1 MRQSKLLELLRTFS
15 TPRWRRFGA
24 FLQSPYFN
32 KSTDVQ
38 AFYQYL
44 DKYHPAFEHRFL
56 EKKEALARLPAASE
70 KSLAYLMSQTLAL
83 AETFLSTE
91 ALQDDPALANVLLLK
106 SLHDAGL
113 TRQFASVLEHVEK
126 KQDRPALHDGTFFQR
141 QFEMAWLA
149 YETLTDHKQLQFNEL
164 LQSAHDRLDDAHLAW
179 KLRLLAAT
187 TNIERLLAVEY
198 HTFLGPELESALAG
212 DPARLEADPA
222 LAAWFF
228 AWQLNRHDNPQHFE
242 KLLELL
248 REQAAI
254 FTTADQKLLYI
265 YALNFCTRRINRHN
279 EHHFYGK
286 YLDIHDIL
294 LEKGLLLEN
303 GTLLPRNYLNLVYAG
318 LRSGRPEW
326 TWNFLHQ
333 WRDQLPAE
341 VAGNLHGYC
350 LALWHYF
357 QKDYDKAQQALARVE
372 FQDFLLAIGARSL
385 LVKILF
391 ETDQTELLFSA
402 LEANRLFLL
411 RGERIEPQLRRQM
424 QQFID
429 FTRRLAKIDPPDP
442 AKLKA
447 LAERLPPA
455 TEIMHRDW
463 LVEMMERR
471 AGKQKHS

>member
-1 MRQSKLLELLRTFS
+1 MRQSKLFELLRTFS
-15 TPRWRRFGA
+15 TARWRRFGA

-32 KSTDVQ
+32 TSKEVQ

-56 EKKEALARLPAASE
+56 EKKEALARLPADSE

-83 AETFLSTE
+83 AETFLISE
-91 ALQDDPALANVLLLK
+91 ALQDDPALADVLLLK
-106 SLHDAGL
+106 SLHAAGL
-113 TRQFASVLEHVEK
+113 TRQFASVLEHGEK
-126 KQDRPALHDGTFFQR
+126 KHDSTAVRDGAFFQR

-149 YETLTDHKQLQFNEL
+149 YETLTDPKQLQFNEL
-164 LQSAHDRLDDAHLAW
+164 LQSAHDRLDEAYLAW

-187 TNIERLLAVEY
+187 SNIERLLAVEY
-198 HTFLGPELESALAG
+198 HSLLGPELESALAG
-212 DPARLEADPA
+212 DPTRLGTDPA
-222 LAAWFF
+222 LSAWFF
-228 AWQLNRHDNPQHFE
+228 AWQLNRHDHPQHFE
-242 KLLELL
+242 QLLALL
-248 REQAAI
+248 REHAGSFAP
-254 FTTADQKLLYI
+254 ADQKLLYI

-286 YLDIHDIL
+286 YLEIHDIL

-303 GTLLPRNYLNLVYAG
+303 NTLLPRNYLNLVYAG
-318 LRSGRPEW
+318 LRSGRPDW
-326 TWNFLHQ
+326 TWKFLHQ
-333 WRDQLPAE
+333 WRDYLPAE
-341 VAGNLHGYC
+341 VADNLHGYC

-357 QKDYDKAQQALARVE
+357 QKNYDTAQKALARVE

-391 ETDQTELLFSA
+391 ETDQTELLFAA

-411 RGERIEPQLRRQM
+411 RGERIEPQLRGQM

-463 LVEMMERR
+463 LAEMVARR
-471 AGKQKHS
+471 LEKQKHT